1 MRSNRTDYPEKTM
14 ADAVHLSPPR
24 GQLRRLFLEV
34 EGLASKIENV
44 NLIGARLT
52 VGFAVLSGPTK

>member
-1 MRSNRTDYPEKTM
+1 M

-44 NLIGARLT
+44 NLIGARRLT

>member
-1 MRSNRTDYPEKTM
+1 M